1 MGIRLRTSI
10 MFSTVAPSRSASP
23 QHAGTA
29 SLRPPEPPSRP
40 RPWGYTNPATV
51 PPPMQKSAIH
61 TFETGFRG
69 HPDKYLRDDRPRQP
83 CRRLLAN
90 FRTVGIRPPER
101 VEVPPGDWCAMVKAR
116 RSAHRAAHAYRDRLC
131 QGLAEH
137 GYHRV
142 LDRMEPDPAGG
153 SRVHIFLADDA
164 ALPLLDELAEGVC
177 GLGDALSFDAEK
189 FVLQRIRY
197 LIENETHS

>member
-1 MGIRLRTSI
+1 
-10 MFSTVAPSRSASP
+10 
-23 QHAGTA
+23 
-29 SLRPPEPPSRP
+29 
-40 RPWGYTNPATV
+40 
-51 PPPMQKSAIH
+51 MQKSAILLLKQ
-61 TFETGFRG
+61 GFAATRINTCG
-69 HPDKYLRDDRPRQP
+69 MTDLASLAADF
-83 CRRLLAN
+83 LAN
-90 FRTVGIRPPER
+90 FRTVRIRPPER